1 VIPMIARR
9 YYLPPGTRFDKAFEE
24 SFCEPPSE
32 GRDKWRLHQVR
43 DEGFNVI
50 TVYWRPDWS

>member
-1 VIPMIARR
+1 MIARR